1 VDFLWKRRRLSSA
14 AQIEFSQGTR
24 IAVTAFF
31 AALVFWVTGTGTTSA
46 GDLSPPPMSDD
57 NQGGPHRETIQIIGV
72 QNPALGIED
81 TIPAILVDENY
92 LRNSVPEVLT
102 DALRGVRTVA
112 VQTTT
117 PGQGSPFIRGL
128 TGSGVLNLVDGTRLN
143 NAIYRAAPTPYIAL
157 VEPRLVDKIEILRG
171 PASVRHGS
179 DAMGG
184 VIQLHT
190 RRPVFEGESWQS
202 RGALTGIFNSADLAR
217 GMRAEVEFGNQELG
231 FMAGFSGLE
240 TDDLEGGENVG
251 RQIPSAYSALG
262 GDLAALWT
270 PAEDQTVSFDVQY
283 AQQPKTPRY
292 DEMTAGFGQTH
303 PSASEFYY
311 EPLERLFGHVQY
323 EDARGSDYF
332 DSLRFDLSFQ
342 RIRDDRRTRDYQST
356 TEVRER
362 NSSELLGI
370 SGVATK
376 RISDNF
382 RLSWG
387 ADGYLDWVSS
397 DRKNTDTL
405 TGTVTT
411 VPSRFPNGS
420 TMNTYGIHSDFSL
433 GLLPG
438 LTLDAGIRYS
448 YIETQIPGFGSSPP
462 GSNQL
467 SDVTGS
473 VGLLLEVWSN
483 SEFIASFRRGFR
495 APNIFD
501 LGTLGPRPGN
511 RFNEPTSQLSPE
523 IIYTADLGFRYFG
536 ETAQTEIF
544 FYYSHYDDKIESLS
558 TGRLTPD
565 GRDIV
570 KSANTKEVRLTG
582 VEVFERIQLR
592 ESVSMAFSFFWTWGE
607 QSKLAGGFEPADRIP
622 PLQGSLGFPW
632 QINERF
638 SVEPYMRFAA
648 SQRRLSARDE
658 RDPRINPQGTPSWAT
673 FNVRGQ
679 YKWGKHTSFSAELRN
694 LTNASYRE
702 HGSGIQAQGIGLACS
717 FHLAY

>member
-1 VDFLWKRRRLSSA
+1 MGKRHSVVA
-14 AQIEFSQGTR
+14 R
-24 IAVTAFF
+24 IALTVLLVALITLVTRVA
-31 AALVFWVTGTGTTSA
+31 TPDTQEP
-46 GDLSPPPMSDD
+46 SPPETSDA
-57 NQGGPHRETIQIIGV
+57 NSSERPRETIQIIGV

-81 TIPAILVDENY
+81 TIPAILVSEQN
-92 LRNSVPEVLT
+92 LRVSVPQVLT

-128 TGSGVLNLVDGTRLN
+128 TGSGILNLVDGTRLN

-157 VEPRLVDKIEILRG
+157 VEPRLIDRIEILRG

-190 RRPVFEGESWQS
+190 RRPVFEGSSWQS
-202 RGALTGIFNSADLAR
+202 RGTIIGIFNSADLAR

-231 FMAGFSGLE
+231 FMGGFSGLE
-240 TDDLEGGENVG
+240 TDDLEGGGNVG
-251 RQIPSAYSALG
+251 RQIPSAYSSLG
-262 GDLAALWT
+262 GDLAVLWT
-270 PAEDQTVSFDVQY
+270 PAKNQTLTFDVQY
-283 AQQPKTPRY
+283 AQQPKSPRY
-292 DEMTAGFGQTH
+292 DEMTTGFGQSH

-311 EPLERLFGHVQY
+311 EPLERLFGHIQY
-323 EDARGSDYF
+323 QDARGSDYF
-332 DSLRFDLSFQ
+332 DSFRFDLSFQ
-342 RIRDDRRTRDYQST
+342 RIRDDRRTRDYEST
-356 TEVRER
+356 IQVRER
-362 NSSELLGI
+362 NSSKLLGI
-370 SGVATK
+370 SAVATK
-376 RISDNF
+376 RIGDDF
-382 RLSWG
+382 RLNWG

-397 DRKNTDTL
+397 DRDNTDTL
-405 TGTVTT
+405 TGLTT
-411 VPSRFPNGS
+411 SVPSRFPNGS
-420 TMNTYGIHSDFSL
+420 TMNTYGVHSDFSL

-438 LTLDAGIRYS
+438 LTLDGGIRYS
-448 YIETQIPGFGSSPP
+448 FIDTEIPGFGSSPP
-462 GSNQL
+462 GHSQL

-473 VGLLLEVWSN
+473 VGILLEIWSN
-483 SEFIASFRRGFR
+483 TEFIASFRRGFR

-501 LGTLGPRPGN
+501 LGALGPRPGN

-523 IIYTADLGFRYFG
+523 IIYTTDLGFRYHG
-536 ETAQTEIF
+536 DTAQTEIF

-558 TGRLTPD
+558 TGGLTPE

-570 KSANTKEVRLTG
+570 KSVNTKEVRLAG

-592 ESVSMAFSFFWTWGE
+592 ESISMAFSFFWTWGE
-607 QSKLAGGFEPADRIP
+607 QSQVTGGFEPADRIP

-638 SVEPYMRFAA
+638 SIEPYMRFAA

-658 RDPRINPQGTPSWAT
+658 RDPRINPLGTPSWAT
-673 FNVRGQ
+673 LNVRGQ
-679 YKWGKHTSFSAELRN
+679 FKWGKHTSLSAELRN
-694 LTNASYRE
+694 LTNSSYRE

-717 FHLAY
+717 FHLVY